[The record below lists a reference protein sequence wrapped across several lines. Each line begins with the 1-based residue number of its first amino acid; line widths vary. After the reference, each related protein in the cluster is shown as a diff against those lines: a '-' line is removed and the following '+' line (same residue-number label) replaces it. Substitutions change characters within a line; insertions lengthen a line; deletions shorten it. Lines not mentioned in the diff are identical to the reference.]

1 MADQKSASHPL
12 DKWLAGLSHDLPDGE
27 VAGYVAL
34 GSGAGGAAGFA
45 IVKLPSSIGPAA
57 IGRHMEDERL
67 SVSERISRALQV
79 HAQYAQ
85 DLERALQEKSDYVDE
100 LVMERERA
108 EEREAATRLENK
120 ALSARVDRLQQE
132 MREYRS
138 RAAIAE
144 GLAVR
149 AENERDQALAR
160 VNSDQDVVRLA
171 ELEDELAAARSRIEQ
186 LEHKLRE
193 ADKKAATG
201 NHRADTVQAEF
212 DEFREQSIA
221 RAARRQREAAR
232 EQSEALDEAT
242 GKLLGTR
249 VQLRRSEERIGELQA
264 KLRQTELELAKLQLA
279 ATSNQTGDEPDD
291 AGAPGAPGDPDDNA

>member
-12 DKWLAGLSHDLPDGE
+12 DTWLSSLSHDLPDGE

-67 SVSERISRALQV
+67 SVSERISRALDV
-79 HAQYAQ
+79 HAEYAQ

-108 EEREAATRLENK
+108 EEREAATRLENQ
-120 ALSARVDRLQQE
+120 ALSARVDRLQVE

-138 RAAIAE
+138 RVAVAE

-149 AENERDQALAR
+149 AQNERDQARAR
-160 VNSDQDVVRLA
+160 ADSGQDAIRLA
-171 ELEDELAAARSRIEQ
+171 EQSGELAAATERLEQ
-186 LEHKLRE
+186 LEQSQRDAE
-193 ADKKAATG
+193 KKATAAS
-201 NHRADTVQAEF
+201 HRADAVQADF
-212 DEFREQSIA
+212 DEFRQQSIA
-221 RAARRQREAAR
+221 RAAQRQREAAR
-232 EQSEALDEAT
+232 EQSIALDEAT

-264 KLRQTELELAKLQLA
+264 KLRAAEVEIAKLQLA
-279 ATSNQTGDEPDD
+279 AASGQTGSSPD
-291 AGAPGAPGDPDDNA
+291 GD